1 MTDVPP
7 KRAIPITTLVALGII
22 GILGPFGT
30 DVYLPALPEMARELD
45 APESLIR
52 LTLSLYTLGMAVGQ
66 LIFGSLSDRFGRRT
80 LMLGGGL
87 LVAFAALSASRAESV
102 EILLGSCLV
111 LGLGSAA
118 GLVTGRA
125 VISDKTSGQEATK
138 YFSLLQMVVSAGPII
153 GPLAGAAILGA
164 ADWRL
169 IFTSL
174 SAFAVIG
181 VLGAIMFVP
190 ESLPVEKRLSA
201 RPQKVLKL
209 MKEVLSNRQYLFFA
223 ATLWLSFGML
233 FAYISSSS
241 FIFQQTLGLSS
252 EFFATAFAVN
262 GLGLVGASLISA
274 RIAHRYAAERIILCG
289 LALQV
294 VAILTLGLLALT
306 NSAGVWSV
314 ALCLFLLVTSMGFIL
329 GPSTSL
335 AIAPVRYASGTALAL
350 LGAIQFAGAGVS
362 SSLAAMVSAQP
373 LEGFLI
379 VGTIST
385 LLALAAASAGYRLL
399 QSRN

>member
-1 MTDVPP
+1 
-7 KRAIPITTLVALGII
+7 
-22 GILGPFGT
+22 
-30 DVYLPALPEMARELD
+30 
-45 APESLIR
+45 
-52 LTLSLYTLGMAVGQ
+52 
-66 LIFGSLSDRFGRRT
+66 
-80 LMLGGGL
+80 
-87 LVAFAALSASRAESV
+87 
-102 EILLGSCLV
+102 
-111 LGLGSAA
+111 
-118 GLVTGRA
+118 
-125 VISDKTSGQEATK
+125 
-138 YFSLLQMVVSAGPII
+138 
-153 GPLAGAAILGA
+153 
-164 ADWRL
+164 
-169 IFTSL
+169 
-174 SAFAVIG
+174 
-181 VLGAIMFVP
+181 MFVP